1 MINTHKPE
9 PPLPHTHFH
18 GSKDAQAVEPL
29 LYPDRLLI
37 SIRRQKV
44 SNQKMLRV
52 LNIYNKHGTKY
63 PADEIQPSNYI
74 LDAVHVYSAVS
85 ANQILRTHA
94 LPRSIP
100 PVS

>member
-1 MINTHKPE
+1 
-9 PPLPHTHFH
+9 
-18 GSKDAQAVEPL
+18 
-29 LYPDRLLI
+29 
-37 SIRRQKV
+37 
-44 SNQKMLRV
+44 MLRV
-52 LNIYNKHGTKY
+52 LNIYNEHGTKY

-94 LPRSIP
+94 FPRSIP